1 MNKILSQ
8 DEIDALLA
16 TVAKKP
22 EERAAPA
29 AAPPPLPADVQIYDF
44 KHPERVSKE
53 QIRTLRTIH
62 DGFARMF
69 ATYLSASLR
78 SMVDVNLLSIDQVTF
93 SEYSLSLSVPNALYV
108 LKSSNLEGKALIEMS
123 PQFLLF
129 VVDRLLG
136 GVGETDVQ
144 PREISQIEQNV
155 VSRII
160 QTIINQLNEVWK
172 QIFPLEATL
181 DGFESDPQFIQIA
194 RSSDTL
200 VIIFLDIRV
209 RGATFTMN
217 IAFPYFA
224 LEPIISR
231 LTAQSMI
238 ALTTRRLKPGE
249 GEIVRDKIR
258 ATKLPL
264 QVILAQTTM
273 KVRDFINLE
282 RDDLL
287 QIEKRTA
294 DPLPVLVGG
303 KLKYLGTPG
312 KLGRRKAVKIIRPV
326 TPEENQYYE

>member
-1 MNKILSQ
+1 
-8 DEIDALLA
+8 
-16 TVAKKP
+16 
-22 EERAAPA
+22 
-29 AAPPPLPADVQIYDF
+29 
-44 KHPERVSKE
+44 
-53 QIRTLRTIH
+53 
-62 DGFARMF
+62 
-69 ATYLSASLR
+69 
-78 SMVDVNLLSIDQVTF
+78 
-93 SEYSLSLSVPNALYV
+93 
-108 LKSSNLEGKALIEMS
+108 MS